1 MTPTPSRVLTAT
13 SHWRPTAALG
23 RALVVSGI
31 ALAVALVVGDPSLV
45 VIAAPFVLLVALSL
59 VHRPTREPRL
69 DSHLDHVILH
79 EGQGT
84 TARLAMADVDEVEF
98 VTRVAGRPPYV
109 ALRPSGGYVG
119 RLLAEGV
126 PDVEIS
132 PRRWGRRFLGE
143 EYVALY
149 TPWAGFRYG
158 PIALGGQQVRVL
170 PVTPPYDSRAEV
182 PQPLGLVG
190 AHRSRR
196 PGSGTELAGIRT
208 FQAGDRLRRI
218 NWRVS
223 LRTGAL
229 HVVTTRAEEDTGV
242 LLVVDALADHGPS
255 DGIDGA
261 ASSLD
266 LTVRAAAAI
275 AEHHVRT
282 GDRVA
287 LRVVGR
293 GGEQVGYGAGAR
305 HLRMIQDRLSTI
317 QVGEVAEGAGA
328 DDGVLRLGV
337 TGGAVVIVM
346 SPMLAESV
354 GTVAATL
361 TRRGVTVLVIDTL
374 PPDAR
379 PPRLDGVEPG
389 LVDLAWR
396 MRRIERSVVLDRL
409 AMLGC
414 PVVAW
419 RGPGTVDDVMR
430 RLARR
435 AQQPRVAVR

>member
-1 MTPTPSRVLTAT
+1 MTPATNTALSPG
-13 SHWRPTAALG
+13 SHWRPTAAIG
-23 RALVVSGI
+23 RALVVGGV
-31 ALAVALVVGDPSLV
+31 ALTLGLVVGDPSLV
-45 VIAAPFVLLVALSL
+45 VIAAPFALLVALGL
-59 VHRPTREPRL
+59 VHRPTRQPHL
-69 DSHLDHVILH
+69 DSHLDHVTLQ

-84 TARLAMADVDEVEF
+84 TARLTLTDVEDVEF
-98 VTRVAGRPPYV
+98 VTRIAGRPPYV
-109 ALRPSGGYVG
+109 AMRPDGGYVG
-119 RLLAEGV
+119 RLLAVGM
-126 PDVEIS
+126 PDIEIS
-132 PRRWGRRFLGE
+132 PRRWGRRMIGE

-170 PVTPPYDSRAEV
+170 PTTAPYDSRAEV

-190 AHRSRR
+190 AHRLRR

-242 LLVVDALADHGPS
+242 LLVVDALADHGTS
-255 DGIDGA
+255 GGIDGA
-261 ASSLD
+261 PSSLD
-266 LTVRAAAAI
+266 LTVRAASAV
-275 AEHHVRT
+275 AEHHIRT

-287 LRVVGR
+287 LRAVGR

-317 QVGEVAEGAGA
+317 RVGEVDRA
-328 DDGVLRLGV
+328 DDGVLQLGV

-346 SPMLAESV
+346 SPMLAESI

-374 PPDAR
+374 PPDAH
-379 PPRLDGVEPG
+379 PPRIEGVDAE

-409 AMLGC
+409 AALGC

-435 AQQPRVAVR
+435 AQQPRVVVR